1 VPNARQLLNTAS
13 NLIEPIRKTIG
24 LGIQPVATGDNRQG
38 DGMKNGVT
46 ALRSFASCIQYSFEI
61 HNSLQCTDNFHS
73 YMGA

>member
-1 VPNARQLLNTAS
+1 VPTARQLLNTAS

-38 DGMKNGVT
+38 DDMKNGVT

-61 HNSLQCTDNFHS
+61 YNSLQCTDNFCS
-73 YMGA
+73 YMAA